1 MRYFARVP
9 IELTRFEGSEPFP
22 GNYADALAVVQARL
36 SSLHTRQIVHGRRAL
51 IVLEG
56 WSGSGK
62 KGALKRLSATLDPC
76 HYTTHCV
83 GNLTHDERERH
94 WLSRFWSSL
103 PASGNTAI
111 FYNSWHHRVV
121 DRILSGGAEGKAA
134 ARACDEINEFENQQH
149 EHGTAIVKLFFH
161 VTAGV
166 QAERLRGRQDD
177 EWRRWTVT
185 ESDLRSLHSRPAAQG
200 AWERLFAQTDTRWAP
215 WTVIDAGNK
224 QAARIAA
231 LEAIAGALAKA
242 MPAHPP
248 AGEVKVAALGVRAV

>member
-1 MRYFARVP
+1 MPVD
-9 IELTRFEGSEPFP
+9 LTRFEQGAPFA
-22 GNYADALAVVQARL
+22 GDYEAALAALQTRL
-36 SSLHTRQIVHGRRAL
+36 SGLHTRQIVHGRRSL

-56 WSGSGK
+56 WSGAGK
-62 KGALKRLSATLDPC
+62 KGTLKRLSPALDPC
-76 HYTTHCV
+76 HMATHCV
-83 GNLTHDERERH
+83 GELSDDERERH
-94 WLSRFWSSL
+94 WLARFWSSL
-103 PASGNTAI
+103 PASGDTAI

-121 DRILSGGAEGKAA
+121 DRMLSGSADTKAA

-149 EHGTAIVKLFFH
+149 EHGTAIIKLFFH
-161 VTAGV
+161 VPAGV
-166 QAERLRGRQDD
+166 QAERLRARQVD

-185 ESDLRSLHSRPAAQG
+185 DDDLRSLHSRPAAQG

-231 LEAIAGALAKA
+231 LEAIAGGLAKA

-248 AGEVKVAALGVRAV
+248 AGEVKVAALGLRAV